1 MTIRESLESVLYQ
14 ALEAAVEAGDLP
26 IEEIPEPSLER
37 PREEGHGD
45 WACTIAMRLAKAAHM
60 NPRAIAQAI
69 VDHLP
74 ENDLVSSFEIAGPGF
89 INLTLTNASFQAVVA
104 EAREKGADFGKSQLP
119 EPCKVDLEYVS
130 ANPTGPL
137 HVGHGRGA
145 AAGDSLARILR
156 RAGYDVTTEYYIN
169 DAGRQMRILGMSVWY
184 RLRNLVGRTMAEPE
198 DYYRG
203 SYITDIA
210 KEMLEKDPSLADASD
225 EDGKERCYE
234 YAKNEILEGI
244 KKDLRDFRVEHQN
257 WFSEKTLVD
266 GGLVD
271 KAFQAL
277 KDAGYTYE
285 KDGALWFATSRL
297 GDDKDRVLRKSDGS
311 LTYFASDIAYHHNK
325 FERGFDWLIDVWG
338 ADHHGYVPRMRAAIE
353 AMGKGKKNFD
363 VVLIQLVN
371 LLINGQPVSMSTR
384 AGTFE
389 TLADVVRE
397 VGADAARFMFLSR
410 KTDSPVD
417 FDLEAVKQRTMENPV
432 YYVQYAH
439 ARVAAL
445 LRRAAEEGVT
455 IPDVSDDAALAGL
468 TLPDDM
474 ALLRKMALYRDMLEQ
489 AATTL
494 SVHHVSHYLMELSQ
508 LLHSYY
514 TKNQILKAGDPV
526 TTGSRLALLRAV
538 SRVIANG
545 LDLMGVSAPD
555 HM

>member
-1 MTIRESLESVLYQ
+1 MQAFDSVRSALSGFLQEKGLEWPAKAVV
-14 ALEAAVEAGDLP
+14 EAAKDP
-26 IEEIPEPSLER
+26 K
-37 PREEGHGD
+37 HGD
-45 WACTIAMRLAKAAHM
+45 VATNLAMLLAKPLHRAPRDIAAELATWI
-60 NPRAIAQAI
+60 R
-69 VDHLP
+69 DHTDGV
-74 ENDLVSSFEIAGPGF
+74 ENVEVAGPGF
-89 INLTLTNASFQAVVA
+89 CNVTFSRVFWRRVVQQVEKEGAAFGSSTIGGGRKTLV
-104 EAREKGADFGKSQLP
+104 
-119 EPCKVDLEYVS
+119 EYVS

-225 EDGKERCYE
+225 EEGKERCYE
-234 YAKNEILEGI
+234 YAKNEILGGI

-397 VGADAARFMFLSR
+397 VGTDAARFMFLSR